1 MIEHFALE
9 LCNMYEQL
17 TTNIHGLAGG
27 EDRTVDLHPE
37 FKKSMARTGLQRV
50 LEQHKRLDFGASVML
65 RADMLHQLLMDGQE
79 RYSAELLEKE
89 LQSIKMEVILVLS
102 KRKFAY
108 IPPPNAPY
116 FEQEKLFGE
125 EVYSKFEKARPDIK
139 DAGNCFAAG
148 LPTACVFHLMR
159 VAEVGLRSIASKVKV
174 SLKDKGKRQPVEF
187 ATWDKVIQGIN
198 AKIATAR
205 TSLPQGRQK
214 SKKLQF
220 YSDAA
225 EQCIYIRDLWRNEV
239 SHTRK
244 RYNENEALGVMGRI
258 RDFMQLLAKEMP

>member
-1 MIEHFALE
+1 MIEHFALD

-27 EDRTVDLHPE
+27 ENRTVDLHPDY
-37 FKKSMARTGLQRV
+37 KKSMARTGLQRV
-50 LEQHKRLDFGASVML
+50 LEQHKRLDFGSSVIL
-65 RADMLHQLLMDGQE
+65 RADMLHQLLMDGRE
-79 RYSAELLEKE
+79 RYTPELLEKE
-89 LQSIKMEVILVLS
+89 LHSIMMEIVLVLS
-102 KRKFAY
+102 QRKFAY
-108 IPPPNAPY
+108 IPPSNAPY

-125 EVYSKFEKARPDIK
+125 EVHSKFEEARLDIK

-159 VAEVGLRSIASKVKV
+159 IAEFGLRSIARKIRV
-174 SLKDKGKRQPVEF
+174 SLKDKGKLQPVEF

-198 AKIATAR
+198 TKIAASR
-205 TSLPQGRQK
+205 ALPHGPRK
-214 SKKLQF
+214 NKKLQF

-225 EQCIYIRDLWRNEV
+225 EQSMYIRDLWRNEV

-244 RYNENEALGVMGRI
+244 RFNENEALGVMGRV
-258 RDFMQLLAKEMP
+258 RDFMQLLARETP

>member
-37 FKKSMARTGLQRV
+37 YKKSMARTGLQRV
-50 LEQHKRLDFGASVML
+50 LEQHKRLDFGTSVIL

-89 LQSIKMEVILVLS
+89 LQSIKMEVILALS

-125 EVYSKFEKARPDIK
+125 DVYSKFEKARLDIK
-139 DAGNCFAAG
+139 DVGNCFAAG

-159 VAEVGLRSIASKVKV
+159 VAEFGLRSIASKVGI
-174 SLKDKGKRQPVEF
+174 SLKDKGKLQPVEF

-205 TSLPQGRQK
+205 TLAHGTQK

-225 EQCIYIRDLWRNEV
+225 EQCMYIRDLWRNEV
-239 SHTRK
+239 SHARK
-244 RYNENEALGVMGRI
+244 RYNESEALGVMGRI